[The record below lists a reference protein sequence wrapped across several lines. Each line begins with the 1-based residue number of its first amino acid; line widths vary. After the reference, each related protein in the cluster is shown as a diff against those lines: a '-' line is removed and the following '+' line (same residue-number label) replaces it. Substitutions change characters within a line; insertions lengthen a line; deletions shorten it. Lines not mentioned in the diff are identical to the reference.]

1 MYLVDELIQTC
12 CNNKGIRSTPESM
25 EQLREYYEQ
34 HGYTCSLGLTCSA
47 LNYDS
52 KTVEILRGDVDC
64 IPGKGVK

>member
-1 MYLVDELIQTC
+1 MYWVDELIQTYC
-12 CNNKGIRSTPESM
+12 HNKGIRATPESM

-34 HGYTCSLGLTCSA
+34 QCYTRSLGLTCDA

-52 KTVEILRGDVDC
+52 KTAEILRGGVDC

>member
-1 MYLVDELIQTC
+1 MYWVDELIQTYC
-12 CNNKGIRSTPESM
+12 HNKGIRATPEIM
-25 EQLREYYEQ
+25 EQLREYCDHQ
-34 HGYTCSLGLTCSA
+34 RYTCYLGLTRDT

>member
-1 MYLVDELIQTC
+1 MYWVDELIQTYC
-12 CNNKGIRSTPESM
+12 HNKGIRATPESM

-34 HGYTCSLGLTCSA
+34 QGYTCSLGLTCSA

-52 KTVEILRGDVDC
+52 KTIEILRGGVDC